1 MHVGAPW
8 HQISWRIACSDIC
21 ALAAR
26 STLRRPWDSYNRRT
40 HAHRLLGLRTRGV
53 CGVQYDKLVDK
64 RIVVV
69 VDGWEVD
76 SMYPTGH
83 YTRTLGSIGDRD
95 TETEVQ
101 PPPLGRAP
109 PPPHHHT
116 PPHMHACPGDC
127 AVACSG
133 GVGGGGRL

>member
-1 MHVGAPW
+1 M
-8 HQISWRIACSDIC
+8 
-21 ALAAR
+21 
-26 STLRRPWDSYNRRT
+26 
-40 HAHRLLGLRTRGV
+40 RTRGGV

-69 VDGWEVD
+69 VDGWEAD

-101 PPPLGRAP
+101 PPPPSPR
-109 PPPHHHT
+109 
-116 PPHMHACPGDC
+116 PPHMHMCPGNH
-127 AVACSG
+127 AAAGSG
-133 GVGGGGRL
+133 GVGGGGAGCEARTERHQHSSIG